1 MLTSLNSE
9 EAAASDE
16 TVAEALAY
24 LLERSGTQEG
34 QLAKLYSDLQ
44 CLADRFNERER
55 QWTKLWGGRGG
66 GGGVGVFFC
75 PVFSVEWGGKTK
87 GALDA
92 FLMRFEVLWGWE
104 VGGRIEAG
112 GLRYASELNRLTI
125 TAEKRDEQIQSL
137 YSSGLSLAE
146 SVRQHSDCIKY
157 LEGCLTRLAESLSA
171 IAKNSQNRPAQS
183 APATSANSLASW
195 CRSWVG
201 AARPTLAGVE
211 EASAQSASRYR

>member
-24 LLERSGTQEG
+24 LLERSDTQDG

-55 QWTKLWGGRGG
+55 QWTKL
-66 GGGVGVFFC
+66 
-75 PVFSVEWGGKTK
+75 S
-87 GALDA
+87 
-92 FLMRFEVLWGWE
+92 
-104 VGGRIEAG
+104 
-112 GLRYASELNRLTI
+112 SELNKLTI

-157 LEGCLTRLAESLSA
+157 LEGCLTRLAESLGA

-183 APATSANSLASW
+183 ATATSANSLASW

-201 AARPTLAGVE
+201 AARPTT
-211 EASAQSASRYR
+211 

>member
-24 LLERSGTQEG
+24 LLERSDTQEG

-55 QWTKLWGGRGG
+55 QWTKL
-66 GGGVGVFFC
+66 
-75 PVFSVEWGGKTK
+75 S
-87 GALDA
+87 
-92 FLMRFEVLWGWE
+92 
-104 VGGRIEAG
+104 
-112 GLRYASELNRLTI
+112 SELSKLTI

-157 LEGCLTRLAESLSA
+157 LEGCLTRLAESLGA

-183 APATSANSLASW
+183 ATATSANSLASW
-195 CRSWVG
+195 CRSWFG
-201 AARPTLAGVE
+201 AARPTT
-211 EASAQSASRYR
+211 

>member
-24 LLERSGTQEG
+24 LLERSDTQED

-55 QWTKLWGGRGG
+55 QWTK
-66 GGGVGVFFC
+66 
-75 PVFSVEWGGKTK
+75 FS
-87 GALDA
+87 
-92 FLMRFEVLWGWE
+92 
-104 VGGRIEAG
+104 
-112 GLRYASELNRLTI
+112 SELNKLTI

-146 SVRQHSDCIKY
+146 SVRQHSDCIKH
-157 LEGCLTRLAESLSA
+157 LEGCVTRLAESLSA

-183 APATSANSLASW
+183 ATATSANSLASW

-201 AARPTLAGVE
+201 AARPTT
-211 EASAQSASRYR
+211 

>member
-24 LLERSGTQEG
+24 LLERSDTQEG

-55 QWTKLWGGRGG
+55 QWTKL
-66 GGGVGVFFC
+66 
-75 PVFSVEWGGKTK
+75 S
-87 GALDA
+87 
-92 FLMRFEVLWGWE
+92 
-104 VGGRIEAG
+104 
-112 GLRYASELNRLTI
+112 SELNRLTI

-157 LEGCLTRLAESLSA
+157 LEGCLTRLAESLGA

-195 CRSWVG
+195 YRSWVG

>member
-24 LLERSGTQEG
+24 LLERSDTQEG

-55 QWTKLWGGRGG
+55 QWTKL
-66 GGGVGVFFC
+66 
-75 PVFSVEWGGKTK
+75 S
-87 GALDA
+87 
-92 FLMRFEVLWGWE
+92 
-104 VGGRIEAG
+104 
-112 GLRYASELNRLTI
+112 SELNRLTI

-157 LEGCLTRLAESLSA
+157 LEGCLTRLAESLGA

-183 APATSANSLASW
+183 ATATSANSLASW

-201 AARPTLAGVE
+201 AARPTT
-211 EASAQSASRYR
+211 

>member
-1 MLTSLNSE
+1 MLRSLNSE

-55 QWTKLWGGRGG
+55 QWTKL
-66 GGGVGVFFC
+66 
-75 PVFSVEWGGKTK
+75 S
-87 GALDA
+87 
-92 FLMRFEVLWGWE
+92 
-104 VGGRIEAG
+104 
-112 GLRYASELNRLTI
+112 SELNRLII

-157 LEGCLTRLAESLSA
+157 LEGWLTRLAESFSA

-183 APATSANSLASW
+183 TPTSANSLASW
-195 CRSWVG
+195 CRSWLG
-201 AARPTLAGVE
+201 AARPTT
-211 EASAQSASRYR
+211 

>member
-1 MLTSLNSE
+1 MLTFLNSE

-24 LLERSGTQEG
+24 LLERSDTQEG

-55 QWTKLWGGRGG
+55 QWTKL
-66 GGGVGVFFC
+66 
-75 PVFSVEWGGKTK
+75 S
-87 GALDA
+87 
-92 FLMRFEVLWGWE
+92 
-104 VGGRIEAG
+104 
-112 GLRYASELNRLTI
+112 SELNKLTI

-157 LEGCLTRLAESLSA
+157 LEGCLTRLAESLGA

-183 APATSANSLASW
+183 ATATSANSLASW
-195 CRSWVG
+195 CRSWIG
-201 AARPTLAGVE
+201 AARPTT
-211 EASAQSASRYR
+211 

>member
-24 LLERSGTQEG
+24 LLERSDTQEG

-55 QWTKLWGGRGG
+55 QWTKL
-66 GGGVGVFFC
+66 
-75 PVFSVEWGGKTK
+75 S
-87 GALDA
+87 
-92 FLMRFEVLWGWE
+92 
-104 VGGRIEAG
+104 
-112 GLRYASELNRLTI
+112 SELNKLTI

-157 LEGCLTRLAESLSA
+157 LEGCLTRLAESLGA

-183 APATSANSLASW
+183 ATATSANSLASW

-201 AARPTLAGVE
+201 AARPTT
-211 EASAQSASRYR
+211 

>member
-24 LLERSGTQEG
+24 LLERSDTQEG

-55 QWTKLWGGRGG
+55 QWTKL
-66 GGGVGVFFC
+66 
-75 PVFSVEWGGKTK
+75 S
-87 GALDA
+87 
-92 FLMRFEVLWGWE
+92 
-104 VGGRIEAG
+104 
-112 GLRYASELNRLTI
+112 SELNRLTI

-157 LEGCLTRLAESLSA
+157 LEGCLTRLAESLGA

-183 APATSANSLASW
+183 ATATSANSLASW
-195 CRSWVG
+195 CRSWIG
-201 AARPTLAGVE
+201 AARPTT
-211 EASAQSASRYR
+211 

>member
-24 LLERSGTQEG
+24 LLERSDTQEG

-55 QWTKLWGGRGG
+55 QWTKL
-66 GGGVGVFFC
+66 
-75 PVFSVEWGGKTK
+75 S
-87 GALDA
+87 
-92 FLMRFEVLWGWE
+92 
-104 VGGRIEAG
+104 
-112 GLRYASELNRLTI
+112 SELNKLTI

-157 LEGCLTRLAESLSA
+157 LE
-171 IAKNSQNRPAQS
+171 
-183 APATSANSLASW
+183 
-195 CRSWVG
+195 
-201 AARPTLAGVE
+201 
-211 EASAQSASRYR
+211 

>member
-24 LLERSGTQEG
+24 LLERLDTQEG

-55 QWTKLWGGRGG
+55 QWTKL
-66 GGGVGVFFC
+66 
-75 PVFSVEWGGKTK
+75 S
-87 GALDA
+87 
-92 FLMRFEVLWGWE
+92 
-104 VGGRIEAG
+104 
-112 GLRYASELNRLTI
+112 SELNKLTI

-157 LEGCLTRLAESLSA
+157 LEGCLTRLAESLGA

-183 APATSANSLASW
+183 ATATSANSLASW
-195 CRSWVG
+195 CRSWNG
-201 AARPTLAGVE
+201 AARPTT
-211 EASAQSASRYR
+211 

>member
-24 LLERSGTQEG
+24 LLERSDTQEG

-55 QWTKLWGGRGG
+55 QWTKL
-66 GGGVGVFFC
+66 
-75 PVFSVEWGGKTK
+75 S
-87 GALDA
+87 
-92 FLMRFEVLWGWE
+92 
-104 VGGRIEAG
+104 
-112 GLRYASELNRLTI
+112 SELNRLTI

-157 LEGCLTRLAESLSA
+157 LEGCLTRLADSLGA
-171 IAKNSQNRPAQS
+171 IAKSSQNRPAQS
-183 APATSANSLASW
+183 TPATSANSLASW

-201 AARPTLAGVE
+201 AARPTT
-211 EASAQSASRYR
+211 